1 MITCPFCFSC
11 FTSIKTSSDVAR
23 VSFGRPISAGD
34 RDVVVVG
41 GGGGLE
47 QGENLVETPKIQHFK
62 IIYF

>member
-34 RDVVVVG
+34 RDVVVVVG
-41 GGGGLE
+41 GGGAGKGGKPRGNSKDSAL
-47 QGENLVETPKIQHFK
+47 
-62 IIYF
+62 

>member
-41 GGGGLE
+41 GGGG
-47 QGENLVETPKIQHFK
+47 GGGRETGGKPRGNSKDSAL
-62 IIYF
+62 